1 MSAYVALPN
10 PRLGAVQQDVREA
23 EKKNV
28 PPGRCWDWSGG
39 TWRRLQ
45 NAFSTAGCWQT
56 HLFLSQF
63 QCISIYHPYWELVC
77 DVSKL
82 CEQNFTIPH
91 HSAQPEAQPK
101 ASLRLSPPEGLMAT
115 VAKLAARSGEDL
127 SPTPVTPVNLTRLQD
142 VKDVKDGADTLLPKK
157 AQLGNLLQFGLSGT
171 CLFSI
176 PSQIGKEPVRCGS
189 RFLIWTLFISF
200 YVKILKPPWSFTQV
214 IKMKAMK
221 CLPEWPFGSCSSTA
235 LIGWAKWTSMQTL
248 PVRVCVVFICFSSLN
263 VSILSIYSVSILFR
277 ILFALDRSWKCF
289 L

>member
-1 MSAYVALPN
+1 MYEKLKKEMFHLAGAGIEVEGLEDACKMLSALQVADKPTFFYRN
-10 PRLGAVQQDVREA
+10 
-23 EKKNV
+23 
-28 PPGRCWDWSGG
+28 
-39 TWRRLQ
+39 
-45 NAFSTAGCWQT
+45 FM
-56 HLFLSQF
+56 QF
-63 QCISIYHPYWELVC
+63 QCISICHPYWELVC

-189 RFLIWTLFISF
+189 RLLIWTLFYLF
-200 YVKILKPPWSFTQV
+200 YLKILKPPWSFTQV

-221 CLPEWPFGSCSSTA
+221 CLPE
-235 LIGWAKWTSMQTL
+235 
-248 PVRVCVVFICFSSLN
+248 
-263 VSILSIYSVSILFR
+263 
-277 ILFALDRSWKCF
+277 
-289 L
+289 